1 MFDFFYLAGG
11 LVVIVFCAGLLV
23 DGSSSLAKKFG
34 LSDLLIGLTVVALGT
49 SAPEMTVNIFS
60 ALRGSSD
67 VGIGSVIGSN
77 IGNIFLIL
85 GVSSVIYPMKIMTNT
100 KWKEIPFSLLAA
112 VVLWIMAN
120 DKLINGEAHSD
131 FISRGDGLILLCFM
145 IIFFVYTFLMA
156 LKGGYTDS
164 EDVNLIPLWKSLVF
178 IAAGITGLVVGG
190 KYMVEGAVNFAR
202 IAGINE
208 KTIGLTIVAIG
219 TSLPELA
226 TSIVAAFK
234 KKSDIAIGNVV
245 GSNIFNIFLILG
257 SAIIVRPAPVS
268 LGSNID
274 MLIALFAGLI
284 LFISTFTLKH
294 RTIGRIEGGVFLIFY
309 ASYIFYLIKIQL

>member
-1 MFDFFYLAGG
+1 MLINILFLVAGIS
-11 LVVIVFCAGLLV
+11 VIIYAANLLV
-23 DGSSSLAKKFG
+23 DGSASIAKK
-34 LSDLLIGLTVVALGT
+34 LKVSDIVIGLTIVAFGT
-49 SAPEMTVNIFS
+49 SAPELTVGIFS
-60 ALRGSSD
+60 AAKGNTDLALGN
-67 VGIGSVIGSN
+67 VIGSN
-77 IGNIFLIL
+77 IANIFLIL
-85 GVSSVIYPMKIMTNT
+85 GASAFIFPLAIKKNT
-100 KWKEIPFSLLAA
+100 QWKEIPYLFFSSLL
-112 VVLWIMAN
+112 VVLFAN
-120 DKLINGEAHSD
+120 DVILGNSFENTLSRTEGIVFLI
-131 FISRGDGLILLCFM
+131 FF
-145 IIFFVYTFLMA
+145 IIFLFYTFRIA
-156 LKGGYTDS
+156 KEQPS
-164 EDVNLIPLWKSLVF
+164 EDIPSKIYSLPKSIIF
-178 IAAGITGLVVGG
+178 IILGLCGLVGGG
-190 KYMVEGAVNFAR
+190 KILIDGAVGIAT
-202 IAGINE
+202 IAGISE
-208 KTIGLTIVAIG
+208 RIIGVTIVAVG

>member
-1 MFDFFYLAGG
+1 MLINILFLVAGIS
-11 LVVIVFCAGLLV
+11 VIIYAANLLV
-23 DGSSSLAKKFG
+23 DGSASIAKK
-34 LSDLLIGLTVVALGT
+34 LKVSDIVIGLTIVAFGT
-49 SAPEMTVNIFS
+49 SAPELTVGIFS
-60 ALRGSSD
+60 AAKGNTDLALGN
-67 VGIGSVIGSN
+67 VIGSN
-77 IGNIFLIL
+77 IANIFLIL
-85 GVSSVIYPMKIMTNT
+85 GASAFIFPLAIKKNT
-100 KWKEIPFSLLAA
+100 QWKEIPYLFFSSLL
-112 VVLWIMAN
+112 VVLFAN
-120 DKLINGEAHSD
+120 DVILGNSFENTLSRTEGIVFLI
-131 FISRGDGLILLCFM
+131 FF
-145 IIFFVYTFLMA
+145 IIFLFYTFRIA
-156 LKGGYTDS
+156 KEQPS
-164 EDVNLIPLWKSLVF
+164 EDVHSKIYSLPKSIIF
-178 IAAGITGLVVGG
+178 IILGLCGLVGGG
-190 KYMVEGAVNFAR
+190 KILIDGAVGIAT
-202 IAGINE
+202 IAGISE
-208 KTIGLTIVAIG
+208 RIIGVTIVAVG